1 MPRLLTTAV
10 MLLLMS
16 FGLPGQAK
24 NETAIVGRTTCLPE
38 KDSTAEVEGSNETAV
53 VDSGAPT
60 KGSWPGT
67 AGTKVH
73 PSSLLFLLCYVEWK
87 RQHLTRLCPLCTRV
101 HERLNLHVVWSK
113 CIHVQELGDPSST
126 M

>member
-10 MLLLMS
+10 ILLLS

-24 NETAIVGRTTCLPE
+24 NETTIVGRTTCLPE
-38 KDSTAEVEGSNETAV
+38 KDPKAEVEGSNETAV
-53 VDSGAPT
+53 EDSGAPS

-73 PSSLLFLLCYVEWK
+73 PSSLLLL
-87 RQHLTRLCPLCTRV
+87 L
-101 HERLNLHVVWSK
+101 
-113 CIHVQELGDPSST
+113 
-126 M
+126 